1 MLLQKTL
8 LALASCSL
16 FSVAAFAQ
24 TPPSPYQNVAA
35 SSLQP
40 RHGSPAIPISRQ
52 YQCYKEGGYY
62 WPADGSGIP
71 QSDCKAAYQ
80 LVYHKY
86 LDKSGI
92 VVPKKE
98 GKKSA
103 INSKKNAV
111 DIIEQSN
118 YQFRQW
124 NEASKNVADYNNPDA
139 VKAAIPDGQLCSA
152 GNVGAEWDERSK
164 VWNDKSG
171 LDAVT
176 AWRATDIQKTSE
188 GKIDIVYDATAT
200 HDPSFFE
207 VYISR
212 PDYNAAT
219 APLKWSDL
227 VLLEKV
233 ENVKP
238 ENQQYKFAVNAKDY
252 TGKHVIYI
260 RWQRIDP
267 VGEGFY
273 SCSDVNIKG

>member
-35 SSLQP
+35 SSCNRDMVL
-40 RHGSPAIPISRQ
+40 RRSPSLVNTSATKRADIIGRQTVPAFRKATVKRRISSSITSTLISLGLLCR
-52 YQCYKEGGYY
+52 K
-62 WPADGSGIP
+62 
-71 QSDCKAAYQ
+71 
-80 LVYHKY
+80 
-86 LDKSGI
+86 
-92 VVPKKE
+92 KKE
-98 GKKSA
+98 KAPSTA
-103 INSKKNAV
+103 KNAV

-176 AWRATDIQKTSE
+176 ARRATDIQ
-188 GKIDIVYDATAT
+188 
-200 HDPSFFE
+200 
-207 VYISR
+207 
-212 PDYNAAT
+212 
-219 APLKWSDL
+219 
-227 VLLEKV
+227 
-233 ENVKP
+233 
-238 ENQQYKFAVNAKDY
+238 NQ
-252 TGKHVIYI
+252 
-260 RWQRIDP
+260 
-267 VGEGFY
+267 
-273 SCSDVNIKG
+273 

>member
-92 VVPKKE
+92 VVPKEE
-98 GKKSA
+98 GKKAPSTAKKMLSILSSSPTISSGSGMRPPRMLLTTTIRMPLKPPSRTGSFVPPVMSA
-103 INSKKNAV
+103 LNGMSV
-111 DIIEQSN
+111 
-118 YQFRQW
+118 R
-124 NEASKNVADYNNPDA
+124 
-139 VKAAIPDGQLCSA
+139 
-152 GNVGAEWDERSK
+152 
-164 VWNDKSG
+164 KSG
-171 LDAVT
+171 MT
-176 AWRATDIQKTSE
+176 
-188 GKIDIVYDATAT
+188 
-200 HDPSFFE
+200 
-207 VYISR
+207 
-212 PDYNAAT
+212 N
-219 APLKWSDL
+219 
-227 VLLEKV
+227 
-233 ENVKP
+233 
-238 ENQQYKFAVNAKDY
+238 
-252 TGKHVIYI
+252 
-260 RWQRIDP
+260 P
-267 VGEGFY
+267 V
-273 SCSDVNIKG
+273 

>member
-1 MLLQKTL
+1 M
-8 LALASCSL
+8 
-16 FSVAAFAQ
+16 
-24 TPPSPYQNVAA
+24 
-35 SSLQP
+35 
-40 RHGSPAIPISRQ
+40 
-52 YQCYKEGGYY
+52 
-62 WPADGSGIP
+62 
-71 QSDCKAAYQ
+71 
-80 LVYHKY
+80 
-86 LDKSGI
+86 
-92 VVPKKE
+92 
-98 GKKSA
+98 
-103 INSKKNAV
+103 
-111 DIIEQSN
+111 IEQSN